1 MGDFLNVIVEGDLL
15 ATFVRLFEVVL
26 AMDTL
31 CLVARTFANAGDAVS

>member
-1 MGDFLNVIVEGDLL
+1 MMRFMICVRRKELSMSDFLNVIVQGDLL

-31 CLVARTFANAGDAVS
+31 